1 VLILFSTCFLIFVSN
16 TFSYISFSGI
26 PFDTAIADIT
36 YAKAICVLFE
46 TEDKSGNPLFREKL
60 LEQDGVTIR

>member
-1 VLILFSTCFLIFVSN
+1 MYILLFHFSFFIFCFFK
-16 TFSYISFSGI
+16 ISFSGI
-26 PFDTAIADIT
+26 PFDAAIADIT

-46 TEDKSGNPLFREKL
+46 TEYKSGNPLFREKL